1 MGMSVL
7 RTPVLWRGE
16 GELLGLADVGPRD
29 DHVRAEL
36 LAPLHLPP
44 SPFLSNRYTEKA
56 SRWISKESERH
67 GVARK
72 SGDRKWI
79 QLIGLVINGMWI
91 D

>member
-1 MGMSVL
+1 MSVSVL

-56 SRWISKESERH
+56 SQWTGGENGRQ
-67 GVARK
+67 GVARE
-72 SGDRKWI
+72 SGYRKWI
-79 QLIGLVINGMWI
+79 QLMGLIIDGM
-91 D
+91 